1 MVAPAFRG
9 TNVFCGS
16 SDKAAVRR
24 LLRKR
29 LADPLLPLLTE
40 ACD

>member
-1 MVAPAFRG
+1 LLLEV
-9 TNVFCGS
+9 S
-16 SDKAAVRR
+16 SHRNQS
-24 LLRKR
+24 KR